1 MKARRVAPG
10 HKPKTLRAK
19 KSSVSTQVLTDNGML
34 VKRKRLSKRK

>member
-1 MKARRVAPG
+1 MKARKAAADGR
-10 HKPKTLRAK
+10 KKTLRAK